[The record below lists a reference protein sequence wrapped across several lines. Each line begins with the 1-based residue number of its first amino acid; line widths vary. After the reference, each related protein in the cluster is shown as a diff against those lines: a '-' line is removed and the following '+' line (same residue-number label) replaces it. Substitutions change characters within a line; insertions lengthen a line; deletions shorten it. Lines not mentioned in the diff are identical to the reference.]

1 MKTSVHSFVSSCLI
15 CKQAKL
21 DRAKY
26 PGLLQP
32 FPVPHGAWQV
42 ISLDFV
48 EGLPKSANMDT
59 IMVVVDKF
67 SKNNHFLPLSHPFSA
82 FSVAKLFITGIYKL
96 HGMPTFIIFD
106 SDKIFMSKLWQEL
119 FKQAGVTL
127 QMSSAYH
134 PQTDGQTERV
144 NQCMETFLRCFVHAC
159 PKQWCHWLH
168 LAKYW
173 YNTSWHSALAASPF
187 QVLYGHTPRR
197 FGIEAVDSFPVD
209 DMAEWL
215 QAREVMLQLIKQH
228 LSRAQDRMKRQA
240 GKHRS
245 KRQFQIGDMVFLKL
259 QPYIQTSVAA
269 RGNQKL
275 AFKFFGPFKV
285 LEKIGAVAYKLELPA
300 SATIHPVFHVSQ
312 LKAAPPSNQQVCP
325 FLPDL
330 SSVHHVPKKILQ
342 RRRKSDGQPPYTDVL
357 VKWSDLPVELATWEN
372 LDDMK
377 RCFPKSPALVLA
389 GSVGG
394 GMLATM
400 LMSCQ
405 LLGFLVVGSEPVSPT
420 ATLLE
425 TSGPSESRE
434 SCVV

>member
-1 MKTSVHSFVSSCLI
+1 L
-15 CKQAKL
+15 
-21 DRAKY
+21 
-26 PGLLQP
+26 
-32 FPVPHGAWQV
+32 PVPHGAWQV

-187 QVLYGHTPRR
+187 QVLYGHTPRQ

-228 LSRAQDRMKRQA
+228 LSRAQNRMKRQA
-240 GKHRS
+240 DKHRS
-245 KRQFQIGDMVFLKL
+245 ERQFQIGDMVFLKL
-259 QPYIQTSVAA
+259 QPYIQTFVAA

-300 SATIHPVFHVSQ
+300 SATVHPVFHVSQ
-312 LKAAPPSNQQVCP
+312 LKAAPPSDQQVCP
-325 FLPDL
+325 FLRDL
-330 SSVHHVPKKILQ
+330 SSVHHVPEKILQ
-342 RRRKSDGQPPYTDVL
+342 RRLQSDGQPLTL
-357 VKWSDLPVELATWEN
+357 MCWSSGLIFLWSWPPGRIWMTRSVV
-372 LDDMK
+372 
-377 RCFPKSPALVLA
+377 FPSH
-389 GSVGG
+389 
-394 GMLATM
+394 
-400 LMSCQ
+400 
-405 LLGFLVVGSEPVSPT
+405 LLWY
-420 ATLLE
+420 
-425 TSGPSESRE
+425 
-434 SCVV
+434 